1 MLAIWDIAWWSG
13 RVIDADRNFLER
25 AEMGARCRC
34 LPYSTLLDAA
44 MRVSAVLTSLNK
56 PFEKLVGSQ
65 YSA

>member
-34 LPYSTLLDAA
+34 LPYSTLLHVT
-44 MRVSAVLTSLNK
+44 MRVSAVLTSYNVCLGQ
-56 PFEKLVGSQ
+56 LGSSQ